1 MSQGAL
7 TFMHLA
13 IGLGGAGIAIYG
25 AQKVCDKK
33 INKTAYES
41 CLKQTVKKGS
51 TKETIKKACDTKYK
65 PGGDII
71 PTIIMWSGMGIILL
85 AYVILSYLNGGYD
98 ATRLWRRLQR
108 FPVTTHVF
116 KDPRV
121 STTPDKKWTT

>member
-41 CLKQTVKKGS
+41 CLKQSVKKGS

-85 AYVILSYLNGGYD
+85 TYVILSYLNGGLFGGGMGGMMGGMGGMGGMGYGG
-98 ATRLWRRLQR
+98 QQGYSG
-108 FPVTTHVF
+108 F
-116 KDPRV
+116 
-121 STTPDKKWTT
+121 